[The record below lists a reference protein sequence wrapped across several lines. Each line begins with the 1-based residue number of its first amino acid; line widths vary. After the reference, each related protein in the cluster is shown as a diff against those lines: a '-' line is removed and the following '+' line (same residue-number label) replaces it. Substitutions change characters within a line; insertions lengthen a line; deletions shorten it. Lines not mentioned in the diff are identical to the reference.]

1 MKKMDRSFKHHYV
14 PIWYQE
20 GFMFEGQTAYH
31 QLNLDPKTIN
41 IKPNGEEV
49 KEKTLKTK
57 GPGKFFFEIDLYT
70 TTYFGVENDEIEKR
84 LFGQIDAQGSL
95 ALPALVS
102 KDWMKEL
109 HPHFVNFFEYMD
121 AQKIRTPKGLNWI
134 LSVLKPKDYNEL
146 LHKMQYVRRMH
157 CTMWVE
163 ATMEIVSAEDSDVK
177 FIVSDTPITTYNSAC
192 DLNSRQCSFPYDP
205 AIELI
210 GTRTI
215 FPIDLN
221 HCVILTNLEYT
232 KNSDDTDGMKKRTN
246 ARFFDDTI
254 ANYNDIHRGRK
265 LDRESVL
272 SINYIMKKRAN
283 KYIAAAKEEW
293 LYPERFITIKS
304 WSDLDKILISD
315 KFKSMGYP
323 GEIFMGGEN
332 GKLIMTQ
339 DEFGRKPKTKEEW
352 EKKEKQ
358 AQDMHKQVQMLL
370 DKERKT
376 NKT

>member
-1 MKKMDRSFKHHYV
+1 MKKSNRSFKHHYV

-20 GFMFEGQTAYH
+20 GFMLKGQTAYH
-31 QLNLDPKTIN
+31 QLNVNPKIIN
-41 IKPNGEEV
+41 TKPDGEEI
-49 KEKTLKTK
+49 KEKALKKK
-57 GPGKFFFEIDLYT
+57 GPGKFFFEINLYT
-70 TTYFGVENDEIEKR
+70 TKYFGVENDEIEKL
-84 LFGQIDAQGSL
+84 LFGKIDAQGSQ

-102 KDWMKEL
+102 KDWMKKL

-121 AQKIRTPKGLNWI
+121 TQKIRTPKGLHWI
-134 LSVLKPKDYNEL
+134 ISVLKPSDYNEL

-177 FIVSDTPITTYNSAC
+177 FIVSDTPITTYNADC
-192 DLNSRQCSFPYDP
+192 DLVSRQCRFPYDP

-232 KNSDDTDGMKKRTN
+232 KNPDKTDGMKQRTN

-272 SINYIMKKRAN
+272 AINYIMKKRAN
-283 KYIAAAKEEW
+283 KYIAAANEEW
-293 LYPERFITIKS
+293 LYPEKFITIKN
-304 WSDLDKILISD
+304 WSDLDKVLISD

-323 GEIFMGGEN
+323 GEIFMGGKN
-332 GKLIMTQ
+332 GKLLMTQ

-352 EKKEKQ
+352 DKKEKK
-358 AQDMHKQVQMLL
+358 AQDMHKHVQMLL
-370 DKERKT
+370 DKERKS
-376 NKT
+376 NKA

>member
-1 MKKMDRSFKHHYV
+1 MDRSFKHHYV
-14 PIWYQE
+14 PIWYQK
-20 GFMFEGQTAYH
+20 GFMLKKQTAYH
-31 QLNLDPKTIN
+31 QLDLHPETIN

-49 KEKTLKTK
+49 KEKALKKK
-57 GPGKFFFEIDLYT
+57 GPGKLFFEVDLYT
-70 TTYFGVENDEIEKR
+70 TKYFGVENDEIEKR
-84 LFGQIDAQGSL
+84 LFGKIDAQGSL

-102 KDWMKEL
+102 KNWIKEL

-134 LSVLKPKDYNEL
+134 LSVLKPSDYNEL

-192 DLNSRQCSFPYDP
+192 DLTSSHCNFPYDP
-205 AIELI
+205 GIELI

-232 KNSDDTDGMKKRTN
+232 KSPEKTDGMKTRTN

-254 ANYNDIHRGRK
+254 ANYTDIHRGRK
-265 LDRESVL
+265 LDKESVL
-272 SINYIMKKRAN
+272 GINYILKKRAN
-283 KYIAAAKEEW
+283 KYIAAANKEW
-293 LYPERFITIKS
+293 LYPEKYITVKS
-304 WSDLDKILISD
+304 WSELDRILISD

-332 GKLIMTQ
+332 GKLLMTQ
-339 DEFGRKPKTKEEW
+339 DEFGRKPKTQEEW
-352 EKKEKQ
+352 AKKEKQ
-358 AQDMHKQVQMLL
+358 AQDMNKHVKMLL
-370 DKERKT
+370 DKERKS
-376 NKT
+376 NKSS

>member
-1 MKKMDRSFKHHYV
+1 MLDNQK
-14 PIWYQE
+14 
-20 GFMFEGQTAYH
+20 AYH
-31 QLNLDPKTIN
+31 RLDLSPEIIK
-41 IKPNGEEV
+41 KPNGELV
-49 KEKTLKTK
+49 EKRALTTK
-57 GPGKFFFEIDLYT
+57 GPSRFFYNIDLYT
-70 TTYFGVENDEIEKR
+70 TKYFGIENDEIEKR
-84 LFGQIDAQGSL
+84 LFGKIDAQGSL

-102 KDWMKEL
+102 KNWMQEL
-109 HPHFVNFFEYMD
+109 HPHFINFFEYMD

-134 LSVLKPKDYNEL
+134 VSVLKPIDYNDL
-146 LHKMQYVRRMH
+146 LYKMQYVRRMH

-192 DLNSRQCSFPYDP
+192 DLSSAQCTFPYDP

-221 HCVILTNLEYT
+221 HCVILTNIEYI
-232 KNSDDTDGMKKRTN
+232 KNPEKTDGMKTRTN

-254 ANYNDIHRGRK
+254 ANYADIHRGRK

-272 SINYIMKKRAN
+272 GINYILKNRAN

-293 LYPERFITIKS
+293 LYPEKHITINK
-304 WSDLDKILISD
+304 WAELDSILISD

-332 GKLIMTQ
+332 GKLLMTQ
-339 DEFGRKPKTKEEW
+339 DEFGRKPTTKEEW
-352 EKKEKQ
+352 AKKEKQ
-358 AQDMHKQVQMLL
+358 AQDMQKHVQMLL
-370 DKERKT
+370 AKERKN
-376 NKT
+376 NKD